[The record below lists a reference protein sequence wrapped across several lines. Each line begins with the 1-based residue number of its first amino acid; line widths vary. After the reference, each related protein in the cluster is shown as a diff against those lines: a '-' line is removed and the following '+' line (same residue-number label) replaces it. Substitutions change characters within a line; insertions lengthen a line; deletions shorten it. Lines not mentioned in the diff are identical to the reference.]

1 MADQLGVDLRP
12 RRVEVGDGRW
22 LELDAA
28 PDDLSVLCEA
38 WAHQGPTKPA
48 QRNKVVSDAFK
59 LLFVAGAGVKKPRL
73 VLLLSDEIA
82 AKPFR
87 GRSWYA
93 AALER
98 PGFEII
104 VVALPPEIRRHLE
117 RIELKLAR

>member
-1 MADQLGVDLRP
+1 M
-12 RRVEVGDGRW
+12 
-22 LELDAA
+22 
-28 PDDLSVLCEA
+28 LCEA

-98 PGFEII
+98 FGFEII
-104 VVALPPEIRRHLE
+104 VVALPPEIRRAIASAQM
-117 RIELKLAR
+117 RQYR